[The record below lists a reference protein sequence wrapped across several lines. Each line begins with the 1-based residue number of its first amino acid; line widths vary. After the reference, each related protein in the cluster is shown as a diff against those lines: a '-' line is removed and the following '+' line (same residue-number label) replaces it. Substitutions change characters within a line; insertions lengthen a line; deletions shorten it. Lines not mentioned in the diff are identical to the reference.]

1 MVPGDLCLAERPGQC
16 TVFVKAIVAR
26 MSEPDSLITFIVGG
40 IVFAFGLGL
49 LAHRLRISPVV
60 GYLLAGIII
69 GPHTP
74 GFVAH
79 GDLARQIAEI
89 GVILIMFGLGLKFS
103 LSALLAFRWR
113 PLAGAT
119 LQMLIV
125 TGLGAVLG
133 RALGLG
139 VLERLIFGFSLSIA
153 STVVLLR
160 SLEDG
165 AMLTRKT
172 GGMAVCW
179 VLVQDVAAILALV
192 AMPTIARASAGEVPV
207 EAVLTTL
214 AITAGQVALFVML
227 MLVLGRRLLPPLLTF
242 LINARLR
249 ELFSLGVFA
258 IALGVAFLAH
268 KVFGV
273 SFALGA
279 FFAGLVLNEADLSHR
294 ATEDMLPLRDAFG
307 VLFFVS
313 MGMLFDPSVF
323 ATHGWAICAVIAVI
337 ILGNGAASFLVTSAL
352 RLPMRQRLIVA
363 AGIAQIGEFSF
374 LLSNFCLGL
383 GLITTKTQA
392 LILGGALVSIAL
404 NPLFFRLC
412 EAIAQRS
419 PATPIASSQL
429 SVPGQQR

>member
-1 MVPGDLCLAERPGQC
+1 MA
-16 TVFVKAIVAR
+16 
-26 MSEPDSLITFIVGG
+26 EPDGLITFIVGG
-40 IVFAFGLGL
+40 IVTAFGLGL
-49 LAHRLRISPVV
+49 LAHRLRIPPVV

-74 GFVAH
+74 GFVAE
-79 GDLARQIAEI
+79 GGLARQIADI
-89 GVILIMFGLGLKFS
+89 GIILIMFGLGLKFS

-119 LQMLIV
+119 LQMLAV
-125 TGLGAVLG
+125 TGVGTLLGKT
-133 RALGLG
+133 LGLSLQES
-139 VLERLIFGFSLSIA
+139 VIFGFSLSIA

-160 SLEDG
+160 ALED
-165 AMLTRKT
+165 AALLTRKT

-192 AMPTIARASAGEVPV
+192 AMPTIARASTGEVPP
-207 EAVLTTL
+207 EAVLKTL
-214 AITAGQVALFVML
+214 ALTAGQVALFILL

-242 LINARLR
+242 LIRARLR

-313 MGMLFDPSVF
+313 MGMLFDPTVF
-323 ATHGWAICAVIAVI
+323 ATHGWAICAVIVVVI
-337 ILGNGAASFLVTSAL
+337 FGNGLASFIVTSWL

-374 LLSNFCLGL
+374 LLSGFALGL
-383 GLITTKTQA
+383 GLIAPQTQA
-392 LILGGALVSIAL
+392 LILAGALVAIAV
-404 NPLFFRLC
+404 NPLLFRLC
-412 EAIAQRS
+412 EILGQRS
-419 PATPIASSQL
+419 QSTPAGVP
-429 SVPGQQR
+429 SVPVTQPPQ